1 MTGVLALLAGY
12 ALGGVPT
19 ADWIARRHG
28 IDLRAQGSGNPGANN
43 AMRLGGRRFAAVILA
58 VEILKGAVC
67 VGAGALVGGESG
79 MALAGVGAVLGN
91 VLNPYRSLRG
101 GQGLGISA
109 GVLLTALPVA
119 AAIGLVVIALVV
131 RLVRWSAPAA
141 LAALV
146 AIVVAARWMPTHPW
160 GIGGRGWATFLAV
173 GLAATVAPK
182 QLRRLKRLGRP
193 SRPQPA

>member
-12 ALGGVPT
+12 AAGGAPT
-19 ADWIARRHG
+19 ADWIARRRG

-43 AMRLGGRRFAAVILA
+43 AMRLGGRRLAAAILA
-58 VEILKGAVC
+58 VEMLKGAIC
-67 VGAGALVGGESG
+67 VGAGALLGGDDA
-79 MALAGVGAVLGN
+79 MAFAGVGGVLGN

-109 GVLLTALPVA
+109 GVLLAALPVA
-119 AAIGLVVIALVV
+119 AAIGIVVIAVVV
-131 RLVRWSAPAA
+131 RISRWSAPATLTA
-141 LAALV
+141 LAGVLV
-146 AIVVAARWMPTHPW
+146 TGRWMPATPW
-160 GIGGRGWATFLAV
+160 GIESREWATLLAV

-182 QLRRLKRLGRP
+182 QLRRLRGTGRP